1 MTSTRRDFLKTT
13 ALATTV
19 TAFPM
24 AALAQKSTSD
34 VKNIK
39 WNKTFDVI
47 VIGSGGAGLAAA
59 VSAAQEH
66 AKTVILEKM
75 DIVGGNTRI
84 TGGAFNAVDPEEQ
97 RKKGIEDSVEKHAE
111 QTLKGGDYRGNVELV
126 REFTRRAPEA
136 LAWLKRCGVEFAPG
150 VYQVYGGLWPRAH
163 NTVKPFGTGYID
175 ALTEQCKKLNVPIEL
190 NSKVVRIIREEPLS
204 GRVIGVEFTT
214 KRGTKRFY
222 RANKGIVIAS
232 GGFAANP
239 VIRALHDP
247 RLFDLP
253 TTNHKGATGDLL
265 APTEDIGAA
274 VVGMD
279 FIQLLPGAASD
290 GHFIGTVSPVEN
302 VIFVNKTGNRFV
314 AEDQRRDVVA
324 DAILASPNKI
334 VFGIMDVNGYNGMKT
349 GARKAFDGAFKTGD
363 AISAPTLEEL
373 AVKLQIP
380 AENLKRA
387 VAEYNKAVETKKD
400 PLGRKPQ
407 VLVNK
412 IEKAPFYC
420 GRLTMAV
427 HHTMGGLEINARAQ
441 VMDRYQKPI
450 PGLYAAGEVTGGVH
464 GTNRV
469 GGNAVAEI
477 FTIGRMAGQNAA
489 KGM

>member
-1 MTSTRRDFLKTT
+1 MTTRRELIQIGGM
-13 ALATTV
+13 LA
-19 TAFPM
+19 M
-24 AALAQKSTSD
+24 AAGVPMVSAAESQG
-34 VKNIK
+34 K

-59 VSAAQEH
+59 VTAAQEK
-66 AKTVILEKM
+66 ARTVILEKM

-97 RKKGIEDSVEKHAE
+97 KKKGIEDSVEKHAE

-126 REFTRRAPEA
+126 KEFTRRAPEA
-136 LAWLKRCGVEFAPG
+136 MQWLKSCGVEFAPG

-175 ALTEQCKKLNVPIEL
+175 ALMDQCKKLNVPIEL
-190 NSKVVRIIREEPLS
+190 NSKVVRLVREQPLS
-204 GRVIGVEFTT
+204 GRVIGVEFTN
-214 KRGTKRFY
+214 KRGQTRRY
-222 RANKGIVIAS
+222 RAVKGVVIAS

-239 VIRALHDP
+239 AIRALYDP

-253 TTNHKGATGDLL
+253 TTNHKGATGDLI
-265 APTEDIGAA
+265 APAQDIGAE

-279 FIQLLPGAASD
+279 YIQLLPGGATT
-290 GHFIGTVSPVEN
+290 GRFIGTVSPVEN
-302 VIFVNKTGNRFV
+302 VIFVNKNGDRFV

-324 DAILASPNKI
+324 DAILTSPNKI

-349 GARKAFDGAFKTGD
+349 GARKAFDNAFKVGD
-363 AISAPTLEEL
+363 AVTAPTLDEL
-373 AVKLQIP
+373 ALKLQIP
-380 AENLKRA
+380 AENLKKA
-387 VAEYNKAVETKKD
+387 VADYNKAVETKKD
-400 PLGRKPQ
+400 PLGRKPT

-427 HHTMGGLEINARAQ
+427 HHTMGGIEINSKAQ
-441 VMDRYQKPI
+441 VMDRSQKPI

-489 KGM
+489 KGL